1 MGVRPVPTMMEPRR
15 DRTLSSTRQGV
26 SRRVFLRTAACL
38 ALVAPPG
45 RLAALAA
52 NELTIETA
60 AGSHRF
66 TIELADTPETRA
78 RGLMFRRSMLPDHG
92 MLFDFKIEQP
102 VAFWMKNTPLPLDM
116 LFIDGK
122 GVIVQIAAD
131 TTPFS
136 EAPIPSRQPIRAVL
150 EVNAGTAER
159 LKIAV
164 GDRVRHP
171 IFPS

>member
-1 MGVRPVPTMMEPRR
+1 MPTLVEPRS
-15 DRTLSSTRQGV
+15 DRTLPPGRQGV
-26 SRRVFLRTAACL
+26 SRRGLLLAA
-38 ALVAPPG
+38 ALVVLAAPAT

-52 NELTIETA
+52 GELTIETGTGA
-60 AGSHRF
+60 HRF

-92 MLFDFKIEQP
+92 MLFDVEIEQP

-116 LFIDGK
+116 LFIDRH
-122 GVIVQIAAD
+122 GVIVQIAAN

-136 EAPIPSRQPIRAVL
+136 EAAIPSRQPIRAVL

-159 LKIAV
+159 LNVAV

-171 IFPS
+171 IFAA

>member
-1 MGVRPVPTMMEPRR
+1 MRVRPVPTLVEPRR
-15 DRTLSSTRQGV
+15 DRTLPSTRQGV
-26 SRRVFLRTAACL
+26 SRRGLLLAAACL
-38 ALVAPPG
+38 ALAAPSI

-52 NELTIETA
+52 DELTIETA
-60 AGSHRF
+60 TGAQRF
-66 TIELADTPETRA
+66 TIELVDTPESRA

-92 MLFDFKIEQP
+92 MLFDFKTEQP

-116 LFIDGK
+116 LFIDGQ

-136 EAPIPSRQPIRAVL
+136 EAAIPSRQPIRAVL

-159 LKIAV
+159 LEIAV

-171 IFPS
+171 IFAR